1 MVSYLGYLIGT
12 RPQEQC
18 FEIISNDNGFSKV
31 ADFWNKRGNGTKVR
45 VRKIAE
51 QKQKAETGR
60 NQASPQQAVIP
71 REPEIT
77 GSGNT
82 SGSAE
87 EEKPYD
93 PAILSALSAAGI
105 NASTAEFLLTQ
116 TEKYRQDKNLKQL
129 VYRAVVKKYG
139 QKSGTQI
146 YNTAKKILMK

>member
-1 MVSYLGYLIGT
+1 MGQRS
-12 RPQEQC
+12 E
-18 FEIISNDNGFSKV
+18 F
-31 ADFWNKRGNGTKVR
+31 
-45 VRKIAE
+45 
-51 QKQKAETGR
+51 GR
-60 NQASPQQAVIP
+60 SQQAVIP
-71 REPEIT
+71 QEPEIT